1 MPHEK
6 DMKNQNDEKT
16 DDYIS
21 KVKKQKRKWRPL
33 NNNFVSI
40 IIRFLLLLLLI
51 ESFFLYT
58 YITSLNFLQEVSY
71 LTGELRLLI
80 SR

>member
-6 DMKNQNDEKT
+6 DMKNQNDEKK